1 MKLSYMKE
9 QCSVLQIF
17 NNFEKKKQMGATW
30 EGGGGVVVGGVVS
43 HSWDTH
49 KWEPLEIEKGTGD
62 IFY

>member
-9 QCSVLQIF
+9 PCSPNF

-30 EGGGGVVVGGVVS
+30 GGGGCGWGGFA
-43 HSWDTH
+43 HWDTH
-49 KWEPLEIEKGTGD
+49 KWEPLEIEKGAGD

>member
-9 QCSVLQIF
+9 PCSPNF

-30 EGGGGVVVGGVVS
+30 GGVVGGVVS

-49 KWEPLEIEKGTGD
+49 KWEPLEIEKGAAD